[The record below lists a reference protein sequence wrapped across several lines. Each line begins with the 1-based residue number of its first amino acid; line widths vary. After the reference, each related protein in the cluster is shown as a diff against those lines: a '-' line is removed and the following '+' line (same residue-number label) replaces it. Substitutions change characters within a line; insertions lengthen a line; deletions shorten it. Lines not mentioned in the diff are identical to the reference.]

1 MLMGSMGSYY
11 AARTLYNANR
21 NYLDLADLYRQQ
33 RQLTICSALPCTRP
47 ITQMSSNASFNAS
60 NKSPLKAPVPLP
72 PHHAM
77 TPALIALSPHTIQT
91 TLQAQPDLNATLL
104 WGITNGLL
112 QTITNQEADTAISAK
127 RYEDRIRTLKQQVL
141 HYEDTFNEP
150 PMGYVLNNGK
160 ISDFHIPV
168 GSGLYQ
174 KAK

>member
-1 MLMGSMGSYY
+1 
-11 AARTLYNANR
+11 
-21 NYLDLADLYRQQ
+21 
-33 RQLTICSALPCTRP
+33 
-47 ITQMSSNASFNAS
+47 
-60 NKSPLKAPVPLP
+60 
-72 PHHAM
+72 M